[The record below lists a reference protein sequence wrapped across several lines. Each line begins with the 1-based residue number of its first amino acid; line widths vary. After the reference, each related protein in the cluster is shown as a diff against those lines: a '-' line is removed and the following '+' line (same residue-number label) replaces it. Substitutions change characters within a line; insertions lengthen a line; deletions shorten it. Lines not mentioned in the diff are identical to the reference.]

1 MKANQFLK
9 ELRAL
14 GVEVS
19 HKTNHLLLKRGNKW
33 TTVKRH
39 PSQEISEISQ
49 GEDSKAT
56 RSEIKMSHP
65 RGTGNRAGT
74 L

>member
-39 PSQEISEISQ
+39 PSQEISE
-49 GEDSKAT
+49 AL
-56 RSEIKMSHP
+56 
-65 RGTGNRAGT
+65 RARILKQLG
-74 L
+74 LK

>member
-19 HKTNHLLLKRGNKW
+19 HKTNHLLLKRGSKW

-39 PSQEISEISQ
+39 PSQEISE
-49 GEDSKAT
+49 
-56 RSEIKMSHP
+56 
-65 RGTGNRAGT
+65 NLRARILKQLG
-74 L
+74 LK

>member
-39 PSQEISEISQ
+39 PSQEISETL
-49 GEDSKAT
+49 KAK
-56 RSEIKMSHP
+56 ILKQL
-65 RGTGNRAGT
+65 G
-74 L
+74 LK